1 MIEHVQG
8 PGAGGTQPS
17 PRPQHPPA
25 QKPGAP
31 PPGKPEDDLS
41 VVSEFRNRLGAVAE
55 RLEGLLRSY
64 STLRNHD
71 EGSDEAVK
79 AADLLQREISAAQVA
94 FQNILSTDTTGDP
107 GEISS
112 LPGYPAQGHTLQPQH
127 VLQLLD

>member
-1 MIEHVQG
+1 MIDNVQG

-17 PRPQHPPA
+17 PRPQQPPA

-31 PPGKPEDDLS
+31 PPGKQEDELT
-41 VVSEFRNRLGAVAE
+41 VVSEFRNRLVAVAE

-71 EGSDEAVK
+71 EGGVEAAK

-112 LPGYPAQGHTLQPQH
+112 LPGNPAQGHTLQPQH